1 MSSRRRPAPQ
11 PELEATPVVS
21 EAIALLPERQRLALF
36 LREWQQL
43 SYGEIAAVLETS
55 EAAVET
61 LLFRARESARGS
73 ARRTEAAQARAR
85 PRRSARL
92 AQVAVRRRPSEAR
105 CGRDCCRRGGRGGRR
120 DARGEAHAAGA
131 SAFPCVGARA
141 DAGSDCWYASSR
153 DAENTGAP
161 PRGGLAAARWDAAA
175 VTVDYG
181 RRLARFSVRGDA
193 RASAAGACAA
203 GRAAAGARGTARH
216 ARRGRP
222 CGRQQ
227 SAGAD
232 GDIAPHHRRRHP
244 SGGGRLDGGNRGTG
258 GDRCDV
264 LDRRRNRQDGRCGG
278 AGDGRRGSAC
288 RSSHG
293 RRRRANRHRRDAG
306 GLEHGLAPAREAVI
320 TRREFRAAAASR
332 ALRLEWG
339 HEHTGATWFRRG
351 RIIRHELQAEVAGWP
366 R

>member
-1 MSSRRRPAPQ
+1 MRRRSRGCR
-11 PELEATPVVS
+11 LR
-21 EAIALLPERQRLALF
+21 LLVCVEQRRREHGCTTARWPRRRAVGRRSRHRR
-36 LREWQQL
+36 LRAE
-43 SYGEIAAVLETS
+43 
-55 EAAVET
+55 
-61 LLFRARESARGS
+61 
-73 ARRTEAAQARAR
+73 AR
-85 PRRSARL
+85 PLLRPW
-92 AQVAVRRRPSEAR
+92 RRPSLCSR
-105 CGRDCCRRGGRGGRR
+105 CLCSRSRG
-120 DARGEAHAAGA
+120 
-131 SAFPCVGARA
+131 
-141 DAGSDCWYASSR
+141 SR
-153 DAENTGAP
+153 
-161 PRGGLAAARWDAAA
+161 
-175 VTVDYG
+175 
-181 RRLARFSVRGDA
+181 
-193 RASAAGACAA
+193 C
-203 GRAAAGARGTARH
+203 RGTARH

-232 GDIAPHHRRRHP
+232 GDIAPHHRRRHT
-244 SGGGRLDGGNRGTG
+244 SGGGRLDGGDRGTG

-339 HEHTGATWFRRG
+339 HEHTGATWLRRG
-351 RIIRHELQAEVAGWP
+351 RSIRMSCKP
-366 R
+366 RSPVGLVNPPAKTQMRRTISHSLPKSS